1 MSGQPNKIMQCAA
14 WALRML
20 STMLL
25 FWEAGTW
32 ELTAV
37 DSARSEA
44 FLLLVML
51 STYCLTFFAFALLG
65 VCGSKKLS
73 NVFLATS
80 SLVSQLV
87 AVAFSFS
94 LQGIP
99 NTEVASFALIG
110 FGQATTFVVWQRIF
124 SDGNVFESGKAIM
137 LASIIS
143 AFLFLILTLLA
154 SGIPRLNFVL
164 LSSVASNAV
173 TIFAVKSAKHNDCYA
188 RVSGK
193 LGFLLSRLWRSIL
206 CVSLFG
212 FVWELITSL
221 ALIDSSAQREFGH
234 ALSLTQL
241 IGMIALLVCWVKW
254 HDKMVLTDVYQ
265 VLFPLMATGFLLMP
279 FLGGVY
285 TIALMLCSCIAF
297 GVVSVFMQI
306 TCIQEHKESGVDP
319 MVILGFFAGPVYLFM
334 VAGYVVGHFAIDA
347 EGGIGTSQLLVV
359 AMSVVYAF
367 SLVFFTVKVKTK
379 RLASSVAQ
387 SETSSLDE
395 RCSALAHAHGLT
407 KREAE
412 VLILLA
418 KGRDLPY
425 ISEELFISK
434 NTVRTHMKGI
444 YRKLGIHS
452 KQELLDLF
460 DDDN

>member
-1 MSGQPNKIMQCAA
+1 MGANRGRFRTKRGILAFGH
-14 WALRML
+14 ALNVL
-20 STMLL
+20 SYV
-25 FWEAGTW
+25 F
-32 ELTAV
+32 
-37 DSARSEA
+37 R
-44 FLLLVML
+44 
-51 STYCLTFFAFALLG
+51 
-65 VCGSKKLS
+65 VCPFGRLRLKKLS

-347 EGGIGTSQLLVV
+347 EG
-359 AMSVVYAF
+359 A
-367 SLVFFTVKVKTK
+367 
-379 RLASSVAQ
+379 
-387 SETSSLDE
+387 
-395 RCSALAHAHGLT
+395 
-407 KREAE
+407 
-412 VLILLA
+412 
-418 KGRDLPY
+418 
-425 ISEELFISK
+425 
-434 NTVRTHMKGI
+434 
-444 YRKLGIHS
+444 
-452 KQELLDLF
+452 
-460 DDDN
+460 